1 MKPITACGRSLLRRA
16 RSPLGACLP
25 LALFLV
31 PLAQASTVAA
41 TVSGD
46 TVTYSAS
53 GLAPESKYT
62 VMIENGSTGSGA
74 FYEHTS
80 TPQGTIPPSQ
90 GTTGDT
96 IAPGTTVHVKVYGKD
111 GNLVASTSIT
121 TATPVRPQ
129 LFYVLW
135 MILLALGRLL

>member
-1 MKPITACGRSLLRRA
+1 MKSITACGLAALRRA
-16 RSPLGACLP
+16 RSALGACLA

-31 PLAQASTVAA
+31 PLARASTVAA
-41 TVSGD
+41 TVSGS

-53 GLAPESKYT
+53 ELAPESKYT
-62 VMIENGSTGSGA
+62 VKIENGSTGSSLL
-74 FYEHTS
+74 YEHTS

-96 IAPGTTVHVKVYGKD
+96 IAAGTTVHVKVYDKD

-121 TATPVRPQ
+121 KPGAKVPP
-129 LFYVLW
+129 LFKGIW
-135 MILLALGRLL
+135 MILFMLGLWL

>member
-1 MKPITACGRSLLRRA
+1 MKSITACGLALLRRA
-16 RSPLGACLP
+16 RSALGACLA

-31 PLAQASTVAA
+31 PLARASTVVA

-53 GLAPESKYT
+53 ELAPESKYT
-62 VMIENGSTGSGA
+62 VKIENGSTGSSA
-74 FYEHTS
+74 LYAHTS

-96 IAPGTTVHVKVYGKD
+96 LAAGTTVHVKVYDKD
-111 GNLVASTSIT
+111 GELVASTSLIKP
-121 TATPVRPQ
+121 TPLRPKF
-129 LFYVLW
+129 FYLLW